1 MHPLWSG
8 RGSGLALAER
18 LDLRFAAR
26 ARRITSLEE
35 GESMSQAVEV
45 NGRRRR
51 QDSGK
56 PSLRTKKTRSLSSQE
71 RRFAFW
77 LLLPTLIG
85 LSAILLYPSIQ
96 TILWSFQHYILTDP
110 LNHSYGLGNY
120 RQLIHDH
127 IFWMAFRFT
136 IFYAVLSVIGQTLV
150 GLGVALMANR
160 EFKGRGIFR
169 AALLFPWMMPTVIT
183 AVVWRFMYDPN
194 YGLFDGVLQRLGLPH
209 AFVWLGSPTLA
220 VIALFLLAIWK
231 VNSFAALV
239 FLAGLQSIPAS
250 VYEAADVDGANPWQR
265 FWRITMPMLK
275 PTILVV
281 LVLRTVE
288 ALQAFDIIYGLTL
301 GGPGYSTLNL
311 PLYLYQ
317 QSIQGLNFGYG
328 SAMGVVLAIMIAL
341 FALLY
346 MKILYRPD
354 SLG

>member
-1 MHPLWSG
+1 MLWFEVG
-8 RGSGLALAER
+8 
-18 LDLRFAAR
+18 
-26 ARRITSLEE
+26 
-35 GESMSQAVEV
+35 GESLKEITRSEPGVVA
-45 NGRRRR
+45 G
-51 QDSGK
+51 SAIL
-56 PSLRTKKTRSLSSQE
+56 SRTKKRTRGLGSRE

-77 LLLPTLIG
+77 LILPTFVG
-85 LSAILLYPSIQ
+85 LTAILLYPSAQ
-96 TILWSFQHYILTDP
+96 TILWSFQHYVLTDP
-110 LNHSYGLGNY
+110 LQHNFTLSNY
-120 RQLIHDH
+120 TQLFHDH
-127 IFWMAFRFT
+127 VFWLALKFT
-136 IFYAVLSVIGQTLV
+136 IFYAVLSVLGQTIV

-160 EFKGRGIFR
+160 EFRGRGLFR

-194 YGLFDGVLQRLGLPH
+194 YGLFNGVLQRLGLPH
-209 AFVWLGSPTLA
+209 SFVWLGSPTLA
-220 VIALFLLAIWK
+220 VIALFLVAIWK

-250 VYEAADVDGANPWQR
+250 VYEAADVDGATAWQR
-265 FWRITMPMLK
+265 FSRITMPMLR

-317 QSIQGLNFGYG
+317 QAIQGLNFGYG
-328 SAMGVVLAIMIAL
+328 SAMGVVLAIMISA
-341 FALLY
+341 FAVFY
-346 MKILYRPD
+346 VKVLYRPE